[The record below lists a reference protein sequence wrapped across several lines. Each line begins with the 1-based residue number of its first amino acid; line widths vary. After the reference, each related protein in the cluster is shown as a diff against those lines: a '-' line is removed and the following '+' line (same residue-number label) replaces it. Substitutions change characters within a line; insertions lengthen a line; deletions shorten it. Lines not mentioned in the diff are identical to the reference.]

1 MDLNDK
7 PAMKDVSG
15 NKLNHSITD
24 TTKQSHDSTDI
35 VVIVIPVALVI
46 VTVVVIVVLCLRRKA
61 ADTNIHGQDINLI
74 RSES

>member
-1 MDLNDK
+1 
-7 PAMKDVSG
+7 MKDVSG
-15 NKLNHSITD
+15 NKILNHSITN
-24 TTKQSHDSTDI
+24 TTKQSHDSTGI
-35 VVIVIPVALVI
+35 AVIVIPVALVI